1 MTKYEELHTKLCNA
15 FDFNNPNRLE
25 ETYIAVK
32 NLASY
37 IAAGTYKSL
46 DREELD
52 DLGHDVA
59 AYLFTKMNENAT
71 LKVSSWYRYIKILL
85 AAEYRHTYQESKLV
99 FVDNTQDI
107 DMLTKNLSITYDI
120 DALLDLNQ
128 SSKHAYKKCMKILNK
143 LPVADKERRLVLSRH
158 IIIAATSNESLLE
171 GIEPGLQR
179 IARSFCALIKGVLR
193 QFSSQGLLTCKSV

>member
-59 AYLFTKMNENAT
+59 AYL
-71 LKVSSWYRYIKILL
+71 
-85 AAEYRHTYQESKLV
+85 
-99 FVDNTQDI
+99 
-107 DMLTKNLSITYDI
+107 
-120 DALLDLNQ
+120 
-128 SSKHAYKKCMKILNK
+128 
-143 LPVADKERRLVLSRH
+143 
-158 IIIAATSNESLLE
+158 
-171 GIEPGLQR
+171 
-179 IARSFCALIKGVLR
+179 
-193 QFSSQGLLTCKSV
+193 